1 MNTPLKEIMD
11 KKTITLLSKNIVKEA
26 VFLLVKYDLRFL
38 PVVNENNVVI
48 GAFSESD
55 LMNLVKIHPT
65 SALSSDSSTTK
76 KDIGQLKIAE
86 VMAPRPVII
95 DENSTVSDALN
106 MMHATNLKVLIV
118 TDKDKKFVGVVRFR
132 DLIERLL
139 EKV

>member
-65 SALSSDSSTTK
+65 PVLSSDSSTTK